1 MDLLIFEKFKN
12 ECCQNLPMAVD
23 KILSTG
29 KHEKRCAIGLITT
42 DDFYGFLIISKN
54 TRLNPAFPKKSFL
67 KSICCSIFIVC
78 SLIIVMAIFL
88 HSFATGIKL
97 SELKI
102 LYQIPF

>member
-42 DDFYGFLIISKN
+42 DDFYGFLII
-54 TRLNPAFPKKSFL
+54 
-67 KSICCSIFIVC
+67 
-78 SLIIVMAIFL
+78 
-88 HSFATGIKL
+88 
-97 SELKI
+97 
-102 LYQIPF
+102 